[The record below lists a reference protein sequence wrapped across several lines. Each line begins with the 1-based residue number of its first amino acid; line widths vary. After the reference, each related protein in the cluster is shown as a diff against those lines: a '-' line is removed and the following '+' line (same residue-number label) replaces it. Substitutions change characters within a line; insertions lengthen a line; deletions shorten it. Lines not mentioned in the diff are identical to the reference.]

1 MNGDPGVGDTT
12 EGRRRRQRRR
22 DKSES
27 RSRDVYAA
35 LDLGTNNCR
44 LLVAHPAGSSFRVV
58 DAFSRIVRLGEGLSH
73 HGRLSEAAMLRTIE
87 ALRICAA
94 KMRRRG
100 VTSARAV
107 ATEAC
112 RRARNCDHFVERVAR
127 ETGIELEII
136 SNSEEANLGL
146 YGCTPLLDPEIPDAL
161 IFDIGGGSTEVSW
174 LKVEAGDGANRPGG
188 GRGWRGPPPRIVD
201 WLSIPM
207 GVVSLTE
214 SYGGHDVPAENYRA
228 MIKQVAGAL
237 APFEARHGLA
247 GRAAARQVQMLGT
260 SGTVTTLSGIQ
271 KNLPRYDRSRVDG
284 TFLDYE
290 AALALSRRI
299 AAMPYDQRVGHP
311 CIGRERAD
319 LVVAGCA
326 ILEAICQTWP
336 VGRIRVADRGL
347 REGIL
352 FSLIRRDRDRRG
364 FNRRRE
370 PGLWSGAAV

>member
-1 MNGDPGVGDTT
+1 MGNTT
-12 EGRRRRQRRR
+12 ESGRRRQRRR
-22 DKSES
+22 KKSEP

-44 LLVAHPAGSSFRVV
+44 LLVAHPAGNAFRVV
-58 DAFSRIVRLGEGLSH
+58 DAFSRIVRLGEGLSLN
-73 HGRLSEAAMLRTIE
+73 GRLSEAAMLRTIE

-94 KMRRRG
+94 KMRKRG

-112 RRARNCDHFVERVAR
+112 RRARNCDHFVERVQR

-174 LKVEAGDGANRPGG
+174 LKVENGAGV
-188 GRGWRGPPPRIVD
+188 GWRGPPPRIVD
-201 WLSIPM
+201 WLSVPL

-214 SYGGHDVPAENYRA
+214 SYGGHDVPAESYRA
-228 MIKQVAGAL
+228 MIDEVAGAL

-247 GRAAARQVQMLGT
+247 ERVGARQVQMLGT

-284 TFLDYE
+284 TYLDYE
-290 AALALSRRI
+290 AAIALSRRI
-299 AAMPYDQRVGHP
+299 AAMSYEQRVGHP

-347 REGIL
+347 REGIV

-364 FNRRRE
+364 FSRRRE

>member
-1 MNGDPGVGDTT
+1 MGNTT
-12 EGRRRRQRRR
+12 ESGRRRQRRR
-22 DKSES
+22 KRSEP

-44 LLVAHPAGSSFRVV
+44 LLVAHPAGNAFRVV
-58 DAFSRIVRLGEGLSH
+58 DAFSRIVRLGEGLSLN
-73 HGRLSEAAMLRTIE
+73 GRLSEAAMLRTIE

-94 KMRRRG
+94 KMRKRG

-112 RRARNCDHFVERVAR
+112 RRARNCDHFVERVQR

-146 YGCTPLLDPEIPDAL
+146 YGCTPLLDSQIPDAL

-174 LKVEAGDGANRPGG
+174 LKVGAGDGA
-188 GRGWRGPPPRIVD
+188 GWRGPPPRIVD
-201 WLSIPM
+201 WLSIPL

-214 SYGGHDVPAENYRA
+214 SYGGHEVSAQSYQA
-228 MIKQVAGAL
+228 MIDEVAGAL
-237 APFEARHGLA
+237 APFEAKHGLA
-247 GRAAARQVQMLGT
+247 ERVLRREIQMLGT

-284 TFLDYE
+284 TYLDFE
-290 AALALSRRI
+290 AAIALSRRI
-299 AAMPYDQRVGHP
+299 AAMSYDQRVGHP